1 MPFDDRQEEIKV
13 LDDIDNHVGLKKGN
27 VVEVEA
33 EEPINLLDSLREEI
47 EREEELKGNRGE
59 EPSPEAAWKSPDSMP
74 FELRDSFKSKL
85 TDSNKMRQSVVT
97 CVHRPE
103 KRSLSQIGQVRQ
115 SASVEEQDDAKTQLR
130 PMQKNEFTMSQKE
143 FDKKSQMMRLSELDS
158 VSNHLH
164 NKSQKGEVTRTQKIA

>member
-1 MPFDDRQEEIKV
+1 
-13 LDDIDNHVGLKKGN
+13 
-27 VVEVEA
+27 
-33 EEPINLLDSLREEI
+33 
-47 EREEELKGNRGE
+47 
-59 EPSPEAAWKSPDSMP
+59 MP

-115 SASVEEQDDAKTQLR
+115 SSSVEEQDDAQTQLR

-143 FDKKSQMMRLSELDS
+143 FDKKS
-158 VSNHLH
+158 
-164 NKSQKGEVTRTQKIA
+164 